1 MYQLVL
7 FVVFLLITVCCV
19 LSIRIP
25 SNERKVI
32 IPEQSKDIE
41 ISLISPN
48 ADYVY
53 IRQTGK
59 LWIGKG
65 KPEVHIRDIP
75 ESNGIVNTISD
86 SNSSSSNFSGNA
98 LILEHQ
104 PEYII
109 PSYIKASLTGA
120 SLIKKRLHKIPS
132 IIHMSFYTSSV
143 QLPILKAVYNTIQ
156 CHPNYDFNFYDD
168 ISCRQMLKQHF
179 PPNVLKAY
187 DDLVPGAYKCDLWR
201 ICVLYV
207 YGGLYVDMRYCPLVN
222 FDDYIDP
229 DTDYFCVNDVQLG
242 HIHNAV
248 IAVVP
253 KYPLFMDYINHIVDN
268 IENRRYGSTTLDIT
282 GPGALGKVLF
292 EKLGGNKRLLP
303 TMYTKYGKI
312 QSINFNLATFTHETH
327 AGETI
332 GIVKMPGCRDNK
344 SFYAITGKK
353 DYGTL
358 WKERKVY
365 KS

>member
-1 MYQLVL
+1 LV
-7 FVVFLLITVCCV
+7 IK
-19 LSIRIP
+19 IP

-32 IPEQSKDIE
+32 IPQQDKNIDVSM
-41 ISLISPN
+41 ISPH
-48 ADYVY
+48 AEYVY
-53 IRQTGK
+53 IRQTGR
-59 LWIGKG
+59 LWIGRG
-65 KPEVHIRDIP
+65 KPNINVADIP
-75 ESNGIVNTISD
+75 EGNGIIE
-86 SNSSSSNFSGNA
+86 NA
-98 LILEHQ
+98 LILQHE

-109 PSYIKASLTGA
+109 PPYIKAS
-120 SLIKKRLHKIPS
+120 SPKDRLHKIPAV
-132 IIHMSFYTSSV
+132 IHMSFYTSSV
-143 QLPILKAVYNTIQ
+143 QLPIFKAVYNTIQ

-168 ISCRQMLKQHF
+168 IACRRMLQQHF
-179 PPNVLKAY
+179 PPAVLQAY

-222 FDDYIDP
+222 FDDYIDI

-253 KYPLFMDYINHIVDN
+253 KHPLFMEYINHIVDN
-268 IENRRYGSTTLDIT
+268 IQKRRYGKTTLDIT

-292 EKLGGNKRLLP
+292 EKLGGNKRVLP
-303 TMYTKYGKI
+303 TMNTKYGKI

-327 AGETI
+327 DGETI

-344 SFYAITGKK
+344 TFYSITGKK

>member
-19 LSIRIP
+19 LAIRIP

-32 IPEQSKDIE
+32 IPNQSKDIE
-41 ISLISPN
+41 ISNISPN

-59 LWIGKG
+59 LWIGRS
-65 KPEVHIRDIP
+65 KPNVQIGDIP
-75 ESNGIVNTISD
+75 EGNGIISI
-86 SNSSSSNFSGNA
+86 NSSSSCSNA

-104 PEYII
+104 PEYVI
-109 PSYIKASLTGA
+109 PPYIKASVD
-120 SLIKKRLHKIPS
+120 KPRLHKIPS

-179 PPNVLKAY
+179 PPNVLQAY

-201 ICVLYV
+201 ICVLYI

-222 FDDYIDP
+222 FDDYIDI

-253 KYPLFMDYINHIVDN
+253 KYPLFMDYINHIVEN
-268 IENRRYGSTTLDIT
+268 IEKRRYGKTTLDIT

-292 EKLGGNKRLLP
+292 DKLGGNKRLLA
-303 TMYTKYGKI
+303 TMNTKYGKI